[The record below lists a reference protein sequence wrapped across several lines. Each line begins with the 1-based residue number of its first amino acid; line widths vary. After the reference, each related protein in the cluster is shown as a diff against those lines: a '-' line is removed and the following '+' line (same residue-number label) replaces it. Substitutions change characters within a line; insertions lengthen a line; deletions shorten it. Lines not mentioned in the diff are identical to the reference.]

1 MNGHDVVHI
10 GESVTGPGAASSGS
24 VAGDPCQRILDAI
37 GLRRR
42 AGDEA
47 KLCSWLRSRL
57 RELGLPSAD
66 AYADLLAAG
75 GAPTRHERALLMEH
89 FSTGETYFF
98 RDKGLFGLLE
108 ARILPELVAR
118 RSALRSLRLW
128 SAGCASGEEAYTL
141 AMLIDEMSPALA
153 GWDVRILGTDINGD
167 AIARACDGTYGQWS
181 FRALDEARTAR
192 HFQKCGREWRI
203 DARLRAMVDFERR
216 DLLLDEAGGAGAE
229 AGGFDL
235 ILCRNVFIYLTPP
248 AVTHIAGKL
257 AAALSDGGYF
267 VPGHGELLGC
277 TPPGLETLAWPDA
290 MLYRRPA
297 SGAPVPPAPAVP
309 VCATSSPSSPS
320 IPPRG
325 PAAAPAAGGESP
337 RQRGS
342 GSMPDAAP
350 EAGPDEVLARAW
362 RDADRGAAEAAR
374 AACERVIAVSP
385 LDPRP
390 YFLLA
395 QLAEE
400 RGAID
405 EARTLLRKVLYL
417 DPGFVVAHLELADLC
432 ARTGDARRAGQM
444 RAQALRELERMP
456 SETPLPVPPHV
467 TAGALLQSLRAGDA
481 ATRGAAEGGSHG

>member
-1 MNGHDVVHI
+1 MSGHDVVII
-10 GESVTGPGAASSGS
+10 GEPVTGPGTASSGG
-24 VAGDPCQRILDAI
+24 VADDPCQRILDAI

-47 KLCSWLRSRL
+47 KLCGWLRPRL
-57 RELGLPSAD
+57 RELGLSSID

-75 GAPTRHERALLMEH
+75 GAPGRHERELLMEH

-98 RDKGLFGLLE
+98 RDQGLFGLLA
-108 ARILPELVAR
+108 ARILPEIVAR
-118 RSALRSLRLW
+118 RSAQRSLRLW

-141 AMLIDEMSPALA
+141 AMVIDEMSPALA

-167 AIARACDGTYGQWS
+167 AIARASGGTYGQWS
-181 FRALDEARTAR
+181 FRVLDEARTAR
-192 HFQKCGREWRI
+192 YFRKCGREWQI
-203 DARLRAMVDFERR
+203 DERLRAMVEFERR
-216 DLLLDEAGGAGAE
+216 DLLQDETGGGSAD

-257 AAALSDGGYF
+257 VGALSEGGYF

-277 TPPGLETLAWPDA
+277 VPSGLEALTWPDA
-290 MLYRRPA
+290 TLYRRPA
-297 SGAPVPPAPAVP
+297 TESAVRPAPAVP
-309 VCATSSPSSPS
+309 ACAPSAPSVPPRTAPPATS
-320 IPPRG
+320 
-325 PAAAPAAGGESP
+325 AAGLSP
-337 RQRGS
+337 RQRDS
-342 GSMPDAAP
+342 APRPAAGP
-350 EAGPDEVLARAW
+350 EAAPDEVLARAW
-362 RDADRGAAEAAR
+362 RDADRGAAQAAR

-432 ARTGDARRAGQM
+432 VRTGDARRARQM
-444 RAQALRELERMP
+444 RAQALRELEKMP
-456 SETPLPVPPHV
+456 SETPLPVPPHT
-467 TAGALLQSLRAGDA
+467 TAGTLLQSLRAGDA
-481 ATRGAAEGGSHG
+481 AARGAAEGGSHG

>member
-1 MNGHDVVHI
+1 MSGHDVVNI
-10 GESVTGPGAASSGS
+10 GESVAGEAAASCGGA
-24 VAGDPCQRILDAI
+24 AGDPCQRILDAI

-47 KLCSWLRSRL
+47 KLCGWLRPRL
-57 RELGLPSAD
+57 RELGLPSVD

-75 GAPTRHERALLMEH
+75 GAPGRHERELLMEH

-98 RDKGLFGLLE
+98 RDQGLFGLL
-108 ARILPELVAR
+108 AVRILPEIVAR
-118 RSALRSLRLW
+118 RSAQRSLRLW

-167 AIARACDGTYGQWS
+167 AIARASGGTYGQWS
-181 FRALDEARTAR
+181 FRVLDEARTAR
-192 HFQKCGREWRI
+192 YFRKCGREWQI
-203 DARLRAMVDFERR
+203 DERLRAMVDFERS
-216 DLLLDEAGGAGAE
+216 DLLLDEAGGGGAD

-257 AAALSDGGYF
+257 VAALSDGGYF

-277 TPPGLETLAWPDA
+277 VPSGLEALTWPDA
-290 MLYRRPA
+290 TLYRRPGTA
-297 SGAPVPPAPAVP
+297 STVRPAPAVP
-309 VCATSSPSSPS
+309 ASAPSV
-320 IPPRG
+320 PPRT
-325 PAAAPAAGGESP
+325 APAATSAAGQPP

-342 GSMPDAAP
+342 APRPDAGP
-350 EAGPDEVLARAW
+350 EAAPDEVLAQAW
-362 RDADRGAAEAAR
+362 RDADRGAAQAAR

-432 ARTGDARRAGQM
+432 VRTGDARRARQM
-444 RAQALRELERMP
+444 RAQALRELEKMP
-456 SETPLPVPPHV
+456 SETPLPVPPHT
-467 TAGALLQSLRAGDA
+467 TAGTLLQSLRAGDGA
-481 ATRGAAEGGSHG
+481 SRGAAEEGSHG